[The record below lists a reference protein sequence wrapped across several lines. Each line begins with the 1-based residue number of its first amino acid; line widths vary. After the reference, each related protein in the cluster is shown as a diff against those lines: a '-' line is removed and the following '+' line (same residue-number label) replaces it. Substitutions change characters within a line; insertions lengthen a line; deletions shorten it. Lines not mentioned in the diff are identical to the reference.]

1 MIRVLAIL
9 GLGLFSTVLM
19 AQDPPPP
26 PPQPVAPP
34 PALIPPP
41 MPPKEGI
48 NPDHDAMMLIWP
60 EIRERH
66 MRHEEALKKAIES
79 ERLIDKIQKLKTK
92 HGDLPEDEFYENHP
106 EEFEEEIHELEG
118 RFGFMG
124 EKLSDCLIQLSQE
137 GVLPELVIQDFENP
151 HWRSWVSFSVGVER
165 EPEELLKVLARSF
178 HFEIKKEEGLYQLS
192 PQKDGLARQNVPRLN
207 VRLEKVPLDLAIKTI
222 ARKGRASVVFPE
234 NLPSA
239 KVDLT
244 FENVSVHDALKA
256 IAQAYNLRFGREGE
270 VYYFNP

>member
-1 MIRVLAIL
+1 MIRVLSIL
-9 GLGLFSTVLM
+9 GMSLFTTVLL

-26 PPQPVAPP
+26 SPQPVAPP

-41 MPPKEGI
+41 MPPKEGF

-92 HGDLPEDEFYENHP
+92 HGDLPEDEFHEAHP

-137 GVLPELVIQDFENP
+137 GVLPELVIQDFENVY
-151 HWRSWVSFSVGVER
+151 WRTWVSFSVGVER
-165 EPEELLKVLARSF
+165 EPEELLKVLAGSF

-192 PQKDGLARQNVPRLN
+192 PKKDGLARQNVPRLN
-207 VRLEKVPLDLAIKTI
+207 VRLEKVPLDQAIKTI
-222 ARKGRASVVFPE
+222 VRNGRANVVLPE
-234 NLPSA
+234 SLPQA
-239 KVDLT
+239 KVDLKL
-244 FENVSVHDALKA
+244 ENVSVHDALKA
-256 IAQAYNLRFGREGE
+256 IAKAYNLRFGREGE